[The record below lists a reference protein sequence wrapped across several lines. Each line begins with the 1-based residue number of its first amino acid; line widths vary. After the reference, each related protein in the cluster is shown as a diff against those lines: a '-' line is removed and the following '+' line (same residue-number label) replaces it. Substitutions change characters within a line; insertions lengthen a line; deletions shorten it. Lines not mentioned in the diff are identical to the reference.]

1 MFPTEKSP
9 FKLPSIPGAE
19 SVNPSLQRLEAG
31 SQTSS
36 SIDGI
41 ARSILERL
49 HLSPQVGAEAIQSG
63 EQKSIRFVWDC
74 IRAGDSWEWR
84 TKVSDEEIISLNA
97 LQSPV
102 DQPTSTILADFFLDG
117 KIDGTNFLNEAQ
129 SRFLEELGF
138 LVRFDEDGM
147 VFKTPTK
154 ESFDQKY
161 SMLKQKNEELPP
173 LTIVEVDQILDPD
186 QFVELNI
193 KYDLIF
199 SKPPEL
205 IHDLFFHVI
214 MKLISIVN
222 APTEYPGFK
231 LSQNE
236 FFRKWREF
244 LKGAEANPEKA
255 LTELTPFLSR
265 GTVQVER
272 FMDMVKLLK
281 YSYSDALDDMSA
293 GYLKYSSLNTKP
305 FDSIVLR
312 IVNLIKNDDL
322 LKNWTREQKID
333 PKIAEGMV
341 EDFAKNPPTLGEV
354 VLAIMRLN
362 ELTLSPRILK
372 KLAPEGSFES
382 P

>member
-74 IRAGDSWEWR
+74 IRDGDSWEWR

-161 SMLKQKNEELPP
+161 SMLKQKNEEL
-173 LTIVEVDQILDPD
+173 
-186 QFVELNI
+186 
-193 KYDLIF
+193 
-199 SKPPEL
+199 
-205 IHDLFFHVI
+205 
-214 MKLISIVN
+214 
-222 APTEYPGFK
+222 
-231 LSQNE
+231 
-236 FFRKWREF
+236 
-244 LKGAEANPEKA
+244 
-255 LTELTPFLSR
+255 
-265 GTVQVER
+265 
-272 FMDMVKLLK
+272 
-281 YSYSDALDDMSA
+281 
-293 GYLKYSSLNTKP
+293 SL
-305 FDSIVLR
+305 
-312 IVNLIKNDDL
+312 
-322 LKNWTREQKID
+322 
-333 PKIAEGMV
+333 
-341 EDFAKNPPTLGEV
+341 
-354 VLAIMRLN
+354 
-362 ELTLSPRILK
+362 
-372 KLAPEGSFES
+372 
-382 P
+382 